1 MLICELM
8 ETAKSSE
15 TMKQWIPI
23 VEEYFKKLSKEDYD
37 CLYDEIYETIYGE
50 VLSKEKAEYLVHEMK
65 PYGQKWTM
73 NEVDQVLGGNC
84 KLATR
89 YYTMNMMFNDYHD
102 LFNDDT
108 EKYVEI
114 SKLWLNDV
122 DSEGGD
128 IKTYRYATR
137 V

>member
-50 VLSKEKAEYLVHEMK
+50 VLSKEKAE
-65 PYGQKWTM
+65 
-73 NEVDQVLGGNC
+73 
-84 KLATR
+84 
-89 YYTMNMMFNDYHD
+89 
-102 LFNDDT
+102 
-108 EKYVEI
+108 
-114 SKLWLNDV
+114 
-122 DSEGGD
+122 
-128 IKTYRYATR
+128 
-137 V
+137 